1 MGVEADALER
11 LIGFGR
17 ELRHRGLNVGT
28 GRIVTFCRSAAA
40 LGTLDRTGLYW
51 AGRSSLI
58 SRPEDAQAFDAAFDE
73 WFREGIRMELDLG
86 PHVPAAG
93 IERDLDELQGLTVD
107 EDRVVA
113 KEWHALDESD
123 EPEGEAAIRI
133 VASAVELLR
142 EKSFADLTE
151 EERLRVARVIRRLAV
166 AVPRRRTRRFRPAQ
180 GGARFDVR
188 RTLRRS
194 LRTHG
199 EPFHG
204 SWRDRGVRTRPL
216 VLILDV
222 SGSMSPYARALL
234 QFAFA
239 AMAAGRRVA
248 VICSDGLER
257 GEPELLRDQM
267 ARLRRLAHR
276 VVWVNPLKGSP
287 RYEPLARGMAGA
299 LPFVDEFLPGH
310 NLQSL
315 EELARALAR
324 IRAASAR
331 LRGIARVTPVLR
343 SDALDAAAG
352 AEVHLKMESRQRTG
366 SFKFRGAFNRVS
378 QLSARELASGVATYS
393 SGNHG
398 QAVALA
404 ARLAGSRA

>member
-17 ELRHRGLNVGT
+17 ELRHRGLSVGT

-40 LGTLDRTGLYW
+40 LGALDRTGLYW

-73 WFREGIRMELDLG
+73 WFREGIRIELDLG
-86 PHVPAAG
+86 THVPGAG
-93 IERDLDELQGLTVD
+93 IERDLDELQGLTVE

-166 AVPRRRTRRFRPAQ
+166 VVPRRRTRRFRPAP

-194 LRTHG
+194 LRTQG
-199 EPFHG
+199 EPFHRA
-204 SWRDRGVRTRPL
+204 WRDRGVRTRPL

-239 AMAAGRRVA
+239 AMAAGRRVEVFCFGTRLTRVTRTLKTTDPDRAMHEIGRQVADWEGGTRIGASLKTLLDEWGQRAALRGSVA

-257 GEPELLRDQM
+257 GEPELLRVQM

-287 RYEPLARGMAGA
+287 RYEPLARGMAAA
-299 LPFVDEFLPGH
+299 LPSIDVFLPGH
-310 NLQSL
+310 NLESL
-315 EELARALAR
+315 EELSSALA
-324 IRAASAR
+324 
-331 LRGIARVTPVLR
+331 
-343 SDALDAAAG
+343 D
-352 AEVHLKMESRQRTG
+352 
-366 SFKFRGAFNRVS
+366 
-378 QLSARELASGVATYS
+378 
-393 SGNHG
+393 
-398 QAVALA
+398 
-404 ARLAGSRA
+404 

>member
-40 LGTLDRTGLYW
+40 LGALDRTGLYW

-73 WFREGIRMELDLG
+73 WFREGIRIELDLG
-86 PHVPAAG
+86 THVPGAG
-93 IERDLDELQGLTVD
+93 IERDLDELQGLTVE

-113 KEWHALDESD
+113 KEWHTLDESD
-123 EPEGEAAIRI
+123 EPVGEAAIRI

-166 AVPRRRTRRFRPAQ
+166 VVPRRRTRRFRPAP

-194 LRTHG
+194 LRTQG
-199 EPFHG
+199 EPFHRA
-204 SWRDRGVRTRPL
+204 WRDRGVRTRPL

-222 SGSMSPYARALL
+222 SGSMSPYARALM

-239 AMAAGRRVA
+239 AMAAGRRVEVFCFGTRLTRVTRTLKTTDPDRAMREIGRQVADWEGGTRIGASLKTLLDEWGQRAALRGSVA

-257 GEPELLRDQM
+257 GEPEQLRVQM

-287 RYEPLARGMAGA
+287 RYEPLARGMAAA
-299 LPFVDEFLPGH
+299 LPSIDVFLPGH
-310 NLQSL
+310 NLESL
-315 EELARALAR
+315 EELSRALA
-324 IRAASAR
+324 
-331 LRGIARVTPVLR
+331 
-343 SDALDAAAG
+343 D
-352 AEVHLKMESRQRTG
+352 
-366 SFKFRGAFNRVS
+366 
-378 QLSARELASGVATYS
+378 
-393 SGNHG
+393 
-398 QAVALA
+398 
-404 ARLAGSRA
+404 